1 MTNQVPVSVVIPCH
15 QHAGVLGRAITSV
28 INQTVLPLEIIVVVD
43 GPSDE
48 INLFLNSQPL
58 EVQNYL
64 EIIAL
69 PINVGAGE
77 ARNIGWNR
85 ARGEYVAFLDSDDAW
100 HPKKLETQHKF
111 MQENPDILITGHCHR
126 IENHDPDWSSYDLQ
140 VPEVRKVFSLL
151 RLLIVNPI
159 ITPSVMISKKCR
171 QRFCSNFRFMED
183 YQLWLA
189 IVANGGNLVRLNS
202 ELACIFKPAFG
213 SSGLSSHLWQMEKG
227 ELRAYFSIAKENFL
241 VALLLPGLLVYSLIK
256 FLRRLVIVSFNLA
269 KI

>member
-1 MTNQVPVSVVIPCH
+1 MTNQVPISVVIPCY
-15 QHAGVLGRAITSV
+15 QHVRVLGRAIASV

-48 INLFLNSQPL
+48 IKYFLNSQSL
-58 EVQNYL
+58 EVQNFLETIYL
-64 EIIAL
+64 TK
-69 PINVGAGE
+69 NVGAGE
-77 ARNIGWNR
+77 ARNIGWDR
-85 ARGEYVAFLDSDDAW
+85 AKGDFIAFLDADDAW
-100 HPKKLETQHKF
+100 HPNKLEIQYEF
-111 MQENPDILITGHCHR
+111 MQANPDILITGHRHR
-126 IENHDPDWSSYDLQ
+126 IENHDPNWSSYALQ
-140 VPEVRKVFSLL
+140 LPEVKKVFSLL

-227 ELRAYFSIAKENFL
+227 ELRTYCSIAKENVL
-241 VALLLPGLLVYSLIK
+241 VALLLPGLLIYSLIK
-256 FLRRLVIVSFNLA
+256 FLRRLVIISFR
-269 KI
+269 